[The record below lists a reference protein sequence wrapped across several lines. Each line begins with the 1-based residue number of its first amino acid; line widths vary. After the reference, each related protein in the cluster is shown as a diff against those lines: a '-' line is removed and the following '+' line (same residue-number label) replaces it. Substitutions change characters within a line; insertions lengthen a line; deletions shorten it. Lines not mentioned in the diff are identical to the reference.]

1 MDQIVDQPDVLLER
15 LLFVMGKG
23 DASAAERAKVARDLR
38 IMKGMYE
45 QQIRRITTVESGR
58 EKIDHKA

>member
-1 MDQIVDQPDVLLER
+1 MDETVDQSDVLLER

-23 DASAAERAKVARDLR
+23 GVSAAERSELARGLR
-38 IMKGMYE
+38 EIKGRYE
-45 QQIRRITTVESGR
+45 RQIRRITTVELGR